1 MAENEKQTNKER
13 LKDIT
18 DSIERGIQ
26 DLFQSDKYA
35 QYLRTMSR
43 FHKYSVN
50 NTMLIYM
57 QKPDATLVAGFN
69 KWRDQFERNVMKGEK
84 GIKIIAPTPFKK
96 KIEQEKRDPDTNLP
110 MLDADGKVI
119 IEEKEI
125 KIPMFKPVTVFD
137 VSQTDGK
144 PLPQLASDLTGNV
157 QNYEVFMEAL
167 RRASPVPIE
176 IIPIRDGSDGYFSLD
191 DQKIAIREG
200 MSEVQTVSAVVH
212 EIGHAK
218 LHNQKKIE
226 EPKDATKYQEV
237 EIFDIPALF
246 SNGRVTPADIPEGM
260 YCYDLRGSDDDPGM
274 PVMVENHVV
283 VNHAGSIITAKPLD
297 LGEDGR
303 LALTED
309 EGLNFVGGEIS
320 AYRFF
325 NEQRKDRHTE
335 EVEAESIS
343 FAVCAYYGIE
353 TGENSFG
360 YIATWS
366 KDKEL
371 KELRASLETINSTSS
386 ELITDIDRHYAE
398 IMKEREAE
406 MAIEIEEKPL
416 EEMNIL
422 EMVDY
427 FMEQGM
433 TEEQANDLANA
444 EWQARDVRQRGNDV
458 VEKEKL
464 DTLYAENP
472 IGSDDWFYH
481 HPDTMTF
488 EAVYF
493 NPDSN
498 AGGQYVIMTLPYEL
512 ISDAVEQTNDR
523 DSFFEF
529 LEERASHTELVDIT
543 DEDFRATMESYKSR
557 PADFVGRSDEVMNSL
572 ITTVAKGVDDPVLS
586 SYIEETQVATDN
598 ADTKVY
604 TGDDALKNALN
615 DFVDEIARKVQ
626 EEEPVQAPDNGY
638 MPDPS
643 MSIEAMN
650 AYGYTDS
657 DMLPLSKERALEL
670 FERDVPIYMLYDG
683 NTEAMAFEA
692 EDIVLFS
699 GCFGITREDWDAIKD
714 QIPPMDMEVV
724 RQKREQAFHESPG
737 DTYAIYQLKRD
748 DATADI
754 RFMNSD
760 YLREKGIEPQ
770 YENYELVYTGALTQ
784 DGSQIEKLEDLYRI
798 FNIEHP
804 QDFTGHSLS
813 ISDIVALKQA
823 GVVSYHYVDSI
834 GYKELTN
841 FRNTDNHL
849 KNAEMQM
856 EDDFGMIDG
865 VINNGR
871 KEPVKAPAPKKEE
884 TKTKKPSVLAKLR
897 QYQEEDR
904 KATTQHRS
912 AERDLI

>member
-1 MAENEKQTNKER
+1 
-13 LKDIT
+13 
-18 DSIERGIQ
+18 
-26 DLFQSDKYA
+26 
-35 QYLRTMSR
+35 
-43 FHKYSVN
+43 
-50 NTMLIYM
+50 MLIYM

-69 KWRDQFERNVMKGEK
+69 KWRDQFGRNVMKGEK

-226 EPKDATKYQEV
+226 EPKNATKYQEV

-246 SNGRVTPADIPEGM
+246 SNGRVTSADIPEGM

-274 PVMVENHVV
+274 PVTVENHVV
-283 VNHAGSIITAKPLD
+283 VNHAGSIIIAKPLD

-406 MAIEIEEKPL
+406 MAIETEEKPL

-458 VEKEKL
+458 VQKEKL
-464 DTLYAENP
+464 DALYAENP
-472 IGSDDWFYH
+472 IGSNDWFYH

-512 ISDAVEQTNDR
+512 IKEAFEETSDTP
-523 DSFFEF
+523 SFFEY
-529 LEERASHTELVDIT
+529 LEEQASTQLVDI
-543 DEDFRATMESYKSR
+543 DSEDFRSAMEAYKQQ
-557 PADFVGRSDEVMNSL
+557 PADIIGRTDDTLSYLSGIAIPPIKIVEAEVD
-572 ITTVAKGVDDPVLS
+572 T
-586 SYIEETQVATDN
+586 
-598 ADTKVY
+598 ADTI
-604 TGDDALKNALN
+604 
-615 DFVDEIARKVQ
+615 DEIARKVQ

-714 QIPPMDMEVV
+714 QIPPMDMEIV

-748 DATADI
+748 PSTAELS
-754 RFMNSD
+754 FMNSEW
-760 YLREKGIEPQ
+760 LQAHGIEPK
-770 YENYELVYTGALTQ
+770 YENYELIYTGALTQ
-784 DGSQIEKLEDLYRI
+784 DGSQIDKLEDLYRI

-856 EDDFGMIDG
+856 EDDYGMIDG
-865 VINNGR
+865 VINNAP

-904 KATTQHRS
+904 KATTMHRS
-912 AERDLI
+912 AERDL

>member
-35 QYLRTMSR
+35 EYLRTMSR

-119 IEEKEI
+119 TEEKEI

-144 PLPQLASDLTGNV
+144 PLPQLASDLSGNV

-167 RRASPVPIE
+167 RRSAPVPIE
-176 IIPIRDGSDGYFSLD
+176 ILPIRDGSDGYFSLD
-191 DQKIAIREG
+191 NQKIAIREG

-212 EIGHAK
+212 EIAHSK

-226 EPKDATKYQEV
+226 EPKDAPKYQEV
-237 EIFDIPALF
+237 EIFDVPALF
-246 SNGRVTPADIPEGM
+246 SDGRISLDDLPEGLFR
-260 YCYDLRGSDDDPGM
+260 YDLRGSDDDPGM
-274 PVMVENHVV
+274 PVTVEQNVA
-283 VNHAGSIITAKPLD
+283 VNHAGAIVTAKPLD
-297 LGEDGR
+297 LGEDGC
-303 LALTED
+303 LTLTED

-320 AYRFF
+320 MQRFF
-325 NEQRKDRHTE
+325 NEQRKDRNTE

-343 FAVCAYYGIE
+343 FAVCAYYGIA

-360 YIATWS
+360 YIAAWS

-371 KELRASLETINSTSS
+371 KELRASLETINKTSS
-386 ELITDIDRHYAE
+386 ELITDIDRNYAE

-406 MAIEIEEKPL
+406 IAIETDENTSK
-416 EEMNIL
+416 
-422 EMVDY
+422 
-427 FMEQGM
+427 
-433 TEEQANDLANA
+433 NA
-444 EWQARDVRQRGNDV
+444 E
-458 VEKEKL
+458 
-464 DTLYAENP
+464 
-472 IGSDDWFYH
+472 
-481 HPDTMTF
+481 
-488 EAVYF
+488 
-493 NPDSN
+493 DS
-498 AGGQYVIMTLPYEL
+498 I
-512 ISDAVEQTNDR
+512 
-523 DSFFEF
+523 
-529 LEERASHTELVDIT
+529 
-543 DEDFRATMESYKSR
+543 
-557 PADFVGRSDEVMNSL
+557 
-572 ITTVAKGVDDPVLS
+572 
-586 SYIEETQVATDN
+586 
-598 ADTKVY
+598 
-604 TGDDALKNALN
+604 
-615 DFVDEIARKVQ
+615 DEIARKVQ

-670 FERDVPIYMLYDG
+670 FERDVPIYMLYEG

-714 QIPPMDMEVV
+714 EVPLMNLELIK
-724 RQKREQAFHESPG
+724 QKRERAFLDSPG
-737 DTYAIYQLKRD
+737 DAYAIYQQKRD
-748 DATADI
+748 DSTADI
-754 RFMNSD
+754 RFMNSE
-760 YLREKGIEPQ
+760 YLQKKGIEPQ
-770 YENYELVYTGALTQ
+770 YENYELVYTGALTK
-784 DGSQIEKLEDLYRI
+784 DGGQIEKLEDLYRI
-798 FNIEHP
+798 FNVEHP
-804 QDFTGHSLS
+804 HDFSGHSLS
-813 ISDIVALKQA
+813 VSDIVALKQS

-841 FRNTDNHL
+841 FRTTENYL

-856 EDDFGMIDG
+856 EDDLGMIDG
-865 VINNGR
+865 IINNGP
-871 KEPVKAPAPKKEE
+871 KEEPKPVKQMEE
-884 TKTKKPSVLAKLR
+884 TKAKKPSVLAKLR
-897 QYQEEDR
+897 QYQKEDR
-904 KATTQHRS
+904 EKTTQHRS

>member
-167 RRASPVPIE
+167 RRSSPVPIE

-191 DQKIAIREG
+191 NQKIAIREG

-237 EIFDIPALF
+237 EIFDMPALF

-297 LGEDGR
+297 LGEEGR
-303 LALTED
+303 LALTEE

-325 NEQRKDRHTE
+325 NEQLKDRHTE

-386 ELITDIDRHYAE
+386 ELITDIDRNYAE

-406 MAIEIEEKPL
+406 MAIETEEKPL

-458 VEKEKL
+458 VQKEKL
-464 DTLYAENP
+464 DALYAENP

-523 DSFFEF
+523 ESFFEF

-543 DEDFRATMESYKSR
+543 DEDFRATMESYKNR
-557 PADFVGRSDEVMNSL
+557 TADFVGRSDEVMSSL
-572 ITTVAKGVDDPVLS
+572 ITTVAKEVDDPVLS
-586 SYIEETQVATDN
+586 SYIEETQSAEEHTADDVAESP
-598 ADTKVY
+598 ADTIE
-604 TGDDALKNALN
+604 
-615 DFVDEIARKVQ
+615 EIARKVQ

-748 DATADI
+748 PSTAELS
-754 RFMNSD
+754 FMNSEW
-760 YLREKGIEPQ
+760 LQAHGIEPK
-770 YENYELVYTGALTQ
+770 YENYELIYTGALTQ
-784 DGSQIEKLEDLYRI
+784 DGSQIDKLEDLYRI

-849 KNAEMQM
+849 KHAEMQM

-865 VINNGR
+865 VINNAP

-884 TKTKKPSVLAKLR
+884 TKTKKPSVLVKLR

-912 AERDLI
+912 AERDL

>member
-35 QYLRTMSR
+35 EYLRTMSR

-119 IEEKEI
+119 TEEKEI

-144 PLPQLASDLTGNV
+144 PLPQLASDLSGNV

-167 RRASPVPIE
+167 RRSAPVPIE
-176 IIPIRDGSDGYFSLD
+176 ILPIRDGSDGYFSLD
-191 DQKIAIREG
+191 KQKIAVREG

-212 EIGHAK
+212 EIAHSK

-226 EPKDATKYQEV
+226 EPKDAPKYQEV
-237 EIFDIPALF
+237 EIFDVPALF
-246 SNGRVTPADIPEGM
+246 SDGRIALDDLPEGL
-260 YCYDLRGSDDDPGM
+260 YRYDLRGSDDDPGM
-274 PVMVENHVV
+274 PVTVEQNVA
-283 VNHAGSIITAKPLD
+283 VNHAGAIITAKPLD
-297 LGEDGR
+297 LGEDGC
-303 LALTED
+303 LTLTED
-309 EGLNFVGGEIS
+309 KGLNFVGGEIS
-320 AYRFF
+320 IQRFF
-325 NEQRKDRHTE
+325 NEQRKDRNTE

-343 FAVCAYYGIE
+343 FAVCAYYGIA

-360 YIATWS
+360 YIAAWS

-371 KELRASLETINSTSS
+371 KELRASLETINKTSS
-386 ELITDIDRHYAE
+386 ELITDIDRNYAE

-406 MAIEIEEKPL
+406 MAIETDENTSK
-416 EEMNIL
+416 
-422 EMVDY
+422 
-427 FMEQGM
+427 
-433 TEEQANDLANA
+433 NA
-444 EWQARDVRQRGNDV
+444 E
-458 VEKEKL
+458 
-464 DTLYAENP
+464 
-472 IGSDDWFYH
+472 GS
-481 HPDTMTF
+481 
-488 EAVYF
+488 
-493 NPDSN
+493 
-498 AGGQYVIMTLPYEL
+498 I
-512 ISDAVEQTNDR
+512 
-523 DSFFEF
+523 
-529 LEERASHTELVDIT
+529 
-543 DEDFRATMESYKSR
+543 
-557 PADFVGRSDEVMNSL
+557 
-572 ITTVAKGVDDPVLS
+572 
-586 SYIEETQVATDN
+586 
-598 ADTKVY
+598 
-604 TGDDALKNALN
+604 
-615 DFVDEIARKVQ
+615 DEISRKVQ
-626 EEEPVQAPDNGY
+626 DEEPVQAPDNGY

-670 FERDVPIYMLYDG
+670 FERDVPIYMLYEG
-683 NTEAMAFEA
+683 NTEAMAFEP
-692 EDIVLFS
+692 EDIALFS
-699 GCFGITREDWDAIKD
+699 GCFGITREDWDAIKGEV
-714 QIPPMDMEVV
+714 PPMDLELIK
-724 RQKREQAFHESPG
+724 QKRERAFLDSHS
-737 DTYAIYQLKRD
+737 DAYAIYQLKRD
-748 DATADI
+748 DTTADI
-754 RFMNSD
+754 RFMNSE
-760 YLREKGIEPQ
+760 YLQKKGIEPQ
-770 YENYELVYTGALTQ
+770 YENYELVYTGALTK
-784 DGSQIEKLEDLYRI
+784 DGSQIEKLENLYRI

-804 QDFTGHSLS
+804 QDLHQPCLQGIHSLS
-813 ISDIVALKQA
+813 VSDIVALKQA

-841 FRNTDNHL
+841 FRTTENYL

-865 VINNGR
+865 IINNGP
-871 KEPVKAPAPKKEE
+871 KEPVKTPAPKQEE
-884 TKTKKPSVLAKLR
+884 TKSKKPSVLAKLR
-897 QYQEEDR
+897 KYQEEDR
-904 KATTQHRS
+904 QATTQHRS

>member
-1 MAENEKQTNKER
+1 MPENEKQTNKER

-35 QYLRTMSR
+35 EYLRTMSR

-157 QNYEVFMEAL
+157 QNYEIFMEAL
-167 RRASPVPIE
+167 RRSSPVPIE

-274 PVMVENHVV
+274 PVTVENHVV

-297 LGEDGR
+297 FGEDGR

-320 AYRFF
+320 AYRFY

-398 IMKEREAE
+398 IMKEREADLTITE
-406 MAIEIEEKPL
+406 PVLQTETEEALYLVDDTVYLHVQPTDGGWDYSLYDKETKKLLDGGVIETAAIEESPVSSVAGAVRTEVFAI
-416 EEMNIL
+416 
-422 EMVDY
+422 
-427 FMEQGM
+427 QGM
-433 TEEQANDLANA
+433 TPTK
-444 EWQARDVRQRGNDV
+444 V
-458 VEKEKL
+458 
-464 DTLYAENP
+464 
-472 IGSDDWFYH
+472 
-481 HPDTMTF
+481 TF
-488 EAVYF
+488 EDVA
-493 NPDSN
+493 
-498 AGGQYVIMTLPYEL
+498 
-512 ISDAVEQTNDR
+512 
-523 DSFFEF
+523 
-529 LEERASHTELVDIT
+529 LVDDLQAAQLPEVQT
-543 DEDFRATMESYKSR
+543 VESDTI
-557 PADFVGRSDEVMNSL
+557 P
-572 ITTVAKGVDDPVLS
+572 
-586 SYIEETQVATDN
+586 

-626 EEEPVQAPDNGY
+626 EEEPVKAPDNGY

-714 QIPPMDMEVV
+714 QIPPMDMEIV
-724 RQKREQAFHESPG
+724 RQKREQAFYESPG

-748 DATADI
+748 PSTAELS
-754 RFMNSD
+754 FMNSEW
-760 YLREKGIEPQ
+760 LQAHGIEPK
-770 YENYELVYTGALTQ
+770 YENYELIYTGALTQ
-784 DGSQIEKLEDLYRI
+784 DGSQIDKLEDLYRI

-823 GVVSYHYVDSI
+823 GVVSYHYVDSV

-849 KNAEMQM
+849 KNAEMQV
-856 EDDFGMIDG
+856 EDDYGMIDG
-865 VINNGR
+865 VINNGP
-871 KEPVKAPAPKKEE
+871 KQTEKPAPKVEE
-884 TKTKKPSVLAKLR
+884 TKSKKPSVLAKLR
-897 QYQEEDR
+897 QYQAEDR
-904 KATTQHRS
+904 QATTQHRS
-912 AERDLI
+912 AERDL

>member
-35 QYLRTMSR
+35 EYLRTMSR

-119 IEEKEI
+119 TEEKEI

-144 PLPQLASDLTGNV
+144 PLPQLASDLSGNV

-167 RRASPVPIE
+167 RRSAPVSIE
-176 IIPIRDGSDGYFSLD
+176 ILPIRDGSDGYFSLD
-191 DQKIAIREG
+191 KQKIAVREG

-212 EIGHAK
+212 EIAHSK

-226 EPKDATKYQEV
+226 EPKDAPKYQEV
-237 EIFDIPALF
+237 EIFDVPALF
-246 SNGRVTPADIPEGM
+246 SDGRIALADLPEGL
-260 YCYDLRGSDDDPGM
+260 YRYDLRGSDDDPGM
-274 PVMVENHVV
+274 PVTVEQNVT
-283 VNHAGSIITAKPLD
+283 VNHAGAIVTAKPLD
-297 LGEDGR
+297 LGEDGC
-303 LALTED
+303 LTLTED
-309 EGLNFVGGEIS
+309 EGLNFIGGEIS
-320 AYRFF
+320 MQRFF
-325 NEQRKDRHTE
+325 NEQRKDRNTE

-343 FAVCAYYGIE
+343 FAVCAYYGIA

-360 YIATWS
+360 YIAAWS

-371 KELRASLETINSTSS
+371 KELRASLETINKTSS
-386 ELITDIDRHYAE
+386 ELITDIDRNYAE

-406 MAIEIEEKPL
+406 MTIE
-416 EEMNIL
+416 
-422 EMVDY
+422 
-427 FMEQGM
+427 
-433 TEEQANDLANA
+433 
-444 EWQARDVRQRGNDV
+444 
-458 VEKEKL
+458 
-464 DTLYAENP
+464 
-472 IGSDDWFYH
+472 
-481 HPDTMTF
+481 
-488 EAVYF
+488 
-493 NPDSN
+493 
-498 AGGQYVIMTLPYEL
+498 
-512 ISDAVEQTNDR
+512 
-523 DSFFEF
+523 
-529 LEERASHTELVDIT
+529 T
-543 DEDFRATMESYKSR
+543 DEKS
-557 PADFVGRSDEVMNSL
+557 L
-572 ITTVAKGVDDPVLS
+572 
-586 SYIEETQVATDN
+586 EETQSDENTSKTAEDSI
-598 ADTKVY
+598 
-604 TGDDALKNALN
+604 
-615 DFVDEIARKVQ
+615 DEISRKVQ

-670 FERDVPIYMLYDG
+670 FERDVPIYMLYEG
-683 NTEAMAFEA
+683 NTEAMAFEP
-692 EDIVLFS
+692 EDIALFS

-714 QIPPMDMEVV
+714 EVPPMDLELI
-724 RQKREQAFHESPG
+724 RQKRERAFLESPG
-737 DTYAIYQLKRD
+737 DAYAIYQQKRD
-748 DATADI
+748 DSTADI
-754 RFMNSD
+754 RFMNSE
-760 YLREKGIEPQ
+760 YLQKKGIEPQ
-770 YENYELVYTGALTQ
+770 YENYELVYTGALTK
-784 DGSQIEKLEDLYRI
+784 DGNQIEKLEDLYRI
-798 FNIEHP
+798 FNVEHP
-804 QDFTGHSLS
+804 HDFSGHSLS
-813 ISDIVALKQA
+813 VSDIVALKQA

-841 FRNTDNHL
+841 FRTTENYL

-856 EDDFGMIDG
+856 EDDLGMIDG
-865 VINNGR
+865 IINNGP
-871 KEPVKAPAPKKEE
+871 KEDPKPVKQAEE

-897 QYQEEDR
+897 QYQKEDR
-904 KATTQHRS
+904 EKATQHRS

>member
-167 RRASPVPIE
+167 RRSSPVPIE

-191 DQKIAIREG
+191 NQKIAIREG

-237 EIFDIPALF
+237 EIFDMPALF

-297 LGEDGR
+297 LGEEGR
-303 LALTED
+303 LALTEE

-325 NEQRKDRHTE
+325 NEQLKDRHTE

-386 ELITDIDRHYAE
+386 ELITDIDRNYAE

-406 MAIEIEEKPL
+406 MAIETEEKPL

-458 VEKEKL
+458 VQKEKL
-464 DTLYAENP
+464 DALYAENP

-523 DSFFEF
+523 ESFFEF

-543 DEDFRATMESYKSR
+543 DEDFRATMESYKNR
-557 PADFVGRSDEVMNSL
+557 TADFVGRSDEVMSSL
-572 ITTVAKGVDDPVLS
+572 ITTVAKEVDDPVLS
-586 SYIEETQVATDN
+586 SYIEETQSAEEHTADDVAESP
-598 ADTKVY
+598 ADTIE
-604 TGDDALKNALN
+604 
-615 DFVDEIARKVQ
+615 EIARKVQ

-714 QIPPMDMEVV
+714 QIPPMDMEMV

-748 DATADI
+748 PSTAELS
-754 RFMNSD
+754 FMNSEW
-760 YLREKGIEPQ
+760 LQAHGIEPK
-770 YENYELVYTGALTQ
+770 YENYELIYTGALTQ
-784 DGSQIEKLEDLYRI
+784 DGSQIDKLEDLYRI

-841 FRNTDNHL
+841 FRNTANHL

-856 EDDFGMIDG
+856 EDDYGMIDG
-865 VINNGR
+865 VINNAP

-912 AERDLI
+912 AERDL

>member
-18 DSIERGIQ
+18 DSIERGIE

-110 MLDADGKVI
+110 MLDSDGKVI

-137 VSQTDGK
+137 VSQTNGK
-144 PLPQLASDLTGNV
+144 PLPQLATDLSGNV

-167 RRASPVPIE
+167 RRSAPVPIE
-176 IIPIRDGSDGYFSLD
+176 IKPIADKADGYFSLD
-191 DQKIAIREG
+191 NQKITIREG

-212 EIGHAK
+212 EIAHSK

-226 EPKDATKYQEV
+226 ESKDAPKYQEV

-246 SNGRVTPADIPEGM
+246 SNGRVSLADLPEGL
-260 YCYDLRGSDDDPGM
+260 YRYDLRGSDYDPGM
-274 PVMVENHVV
+274 PITVEQNVA
-283 VNHAGSIITAKPLD
+283 VNHAGAIITAKPLD

-303 LALTED
+303 LYLTED
-309 EGLNFVGGEIS
+309 KGLNFVGGEIS
-320 AYRFF
+320 MQRFF
-325 NEQRKDRHTE
+325 NEQQKDRNTE

-343 FAVCAYYGIE
+343 YAVCAYYGIA

-360 YIATWS
+360 YIAAWS

-371 KELRASLETINSTSS
+371 KELRASLETINKTSS
-386 ELITDIDRHYAE
+386 ELITDIDRNYAE
-398 IMKEREAE
+398 IMKEHEAE
-406 MAIEIEEKPL
+406 MAIETDEKPL

-433 TEEQANDLANA
+433 TEEQANDLAHA
-444 EWQARDVRQRGNDV
+444 EWQARDVSQRGNEV
-458 VEKEKL
+458 VQQEKL
-464 DTLYAENP
+464 DAFYAENP
-472 IGSDDWFYH
+472 IGDDDWFYN
-481 HPDTMTF
+481 HPDSMTF

-493 NPDSN
+493 NPDST

-512 ISDAVEQTNDR
+512 ISDAVEQTNDTEA
-523 DSFFEF
+523 FFEY
-529 LEERASHTELVDIT
+529 LEERASYTELVDIT
-543 DEDFRATMESYKSR
+543 DKDFRATMESYKSR
-557 PADFVGRSDEVMNSL
+557 PADFVGRSDNVMTSL
-572 ITTVAKGVDDPVLS
+572 IKTVASEVEDPVLNA
-586 SYIEETQVATDN
+586 YIEETQSDENIPKTAE
-598 ADTKVY
+598 DTI
-604 TGDDALKNALN
+604 
-615 DFVDEIARKVQ
+615 DEIARKVQ

-643 MSIEAMN
+643 MSIETMN

-692 EDIVLFS
+692 EDITLFS
-699 GCFGITREDWDAIKD
+699 GCFGIASDDWDAIKD
-714 QIPPMDMEVV
+714 EVPPMDLELIKK
-724 RQKREQAFHESPG
+724 KREQSFLESPG

-748 DATADI
+748 DATADL
-754 RFMNSD
+754 RFMNSE
-760 YLREKGIEPQ
+760 YLQEKGIVPQ
-770 YENYELVYTGALTQ
+770 YENYELVYTGALTK
-784 DGSQIEKLEDLYRI
+784 DGSQIEKMEDLYRI
-798 FNIEHP
+798 FNIERP

-834 GYKELTN
+834 GYKELAN
-841 FRNTDNHL
+841 FHPAQNYL

-856 EDDFGMIDG
+856 EDDYGMIDG
-865 VINNGR
+865 VINNG
-871 KEPVKAPAPKKEE
+871 PKEE
-884 TKTKKPSVLAKLR
+884 PKAVKQAEEIKSKKPSVLAKLR
-897 QYQEEDR
+897 QYQKADR
-904 KATTQHRS
+904 EQNSQHRS

>member
-35 QYLRTMSR
+35 EYLRTMSR

-119 IEEKEI
+119 TEEKEI

-144 PLPQLASDLTGNV
+144 PLPQLASDLSGNV

-167 RRASPVPIE
+167 RRSAPVPIE
-176 IIPIRDGSDGYFSLD
+176 ILPIRDGSDGYFSLD
-191 DQKIAIREG
+191 KQKIAIREG

-212 EIGHAK
+212 EIAHSK

-226 EPKDATKYQEV
+226 EPKDAPKYQEV
-237 EIFDIPALF
+237 EIFDVPALF
-246 SNGRVTPADIPEGM
+246 SDGRISLDDLPEGL
-260 YCYDLRGSDDDPGM
+260 YRYDLRGSDDDPGM
-274 PVMVENHVV
+274 PVTVEQNVT
-283 VNHAGSIITAKPLD
+283 VNHAGAIITAKPLD
-297 LGEDGR
+297 LGEDGC
-303 LALTED
+303 LTLTED

-320 AYRFF
+320 IQRFF
-325 NEQRKDRHTE
+325 NEQLKDRNTE

-343 FAVCAYYGIE
+343 FAVCAYYGIA

-360 YIATWS
+360 YIAAWS

-371 KELRASLETINSTSS
+371 KELRASLETINKTSS
-386 ELITDIDRHYAE
+386 ELITDIDRNYAE

-406 MAIEIEEKPL
+406 MTIE
-416 EEMNIL
+416 
-422 EMVDY
+422 
-427 FMEQGM
+427 
-433 TEEQANDLANA
+433 
-444 EWQARDVRQRGNDV
+444 
-458 VEKEKL
+458 
-464 DTLYAENP
+464 
-472 IGSDDWFYH
+472 
-481 HPDTMTF
+481 
-488 EAVYF
+488 
-493 NPDSN
+493 
-498 AGGQYVIMTLPYEL
+498 
-512 ISDAVEQTNDR
+512 
-523 DSFFEF
+523 
-529 LEERASHTELVDIT
+529 T
-543 DEDFRATMESYKSR
+543 DEKS
-557 PADFVGRSDEVMNSL
+557 L
-572 ITTVAKGVDDPVLS
+572 
-586 SYIEETQVATDN
+586 EETQSDENTSKTAE
-598 ADTKVY
+598 
-604 TGDDALKNALN
+604 GSI
-615 DFVDEIARKVQ
+615 DEISRKVQ

-643 MSIEAMN
+643 MSVEAMN
-650 AYGYTDS
+650 AYSYTDS

-670 FERDVPIYMLYDG
+670 FVRDVPIYMLYEG

-699 GCFGITREDWDAIKD
+699 GCFGITREDWDAVKD
-714 QIPPMDMEVV
+714 EVPPMDLELI
-724 RQKREQAFHESPG
+724 RQKREQAFLENPG

-748 DATADI
+748 DSTADI
-754 RFMNSD
+754 RFMNSE
-760 YLREKGIEPQ
+760 YLQKKGIEPQ
-770 YENYELVYTGALTQ
+770 YENYELVYTGALTK
-784 DGSQIEKLEDLYRI
+784 DGSQVEKLEDLYRI
-798 FNIEHP
+798 FNVEHP
-804 QDFTGHSLS
+804 QNFVGHSLS
-813 ISDIVALKQA
+813 VSDIVALKQA

-834 GYKELTN
+834 GYKELIN
-841 FRNTDNHL
+841 FRTTENYL

-865 VINNGR
+865 IINNGP
-871 KEPVKAPAPKKEE
+871 KEEPKPVKQAEE

-897 QYQEEDR
+897 QYQKEDR
-904 KATTQHRS
+904 EKTTQHRN

>member
-26 DLFQSDKYA
+26 ELFQSDKYA

-167 RRASPVPIE
+167 RRSSPVPIE

-191 DQKIAIREG
+191 NQKIAIREG

-226 EPKDATKYQEV
+226 EPKDATKYQEA
-237 EIFDIPALF
+237 EIFDVPALF

-274 PVMVENHVV
+274 PLMVENHVV

-303 LALTED
+303 LVLTED

-325 NEQRKDRHTE
+325 NEQLKDRHTE

-386 ELITDIDRHYAE
+386 ELITDIDRHYAD
-398 IMKEREAE
+398 IMKERESE
-406 MAIEIEEKPL
+406 MAIETEEKPL

-433 TEEQANDLANA
+433 TEEQANDLVNA
-444 EWQARDVRQRGNDV
+444 EWQARDVRERGNDV
-458 VEKEKL
+458 VQKEKL
-464 DTLYAENP
+464 DALYAENP

-523 DSFFEF
+523 ESFFEF

-543 DEDFRATMESYKSR
+543 DEDFRATMESYKNR
-557 PADFVGRSDEVMNSL
+557 PADFIGRSDGVMTSL
-572 ITTVAKGVDDPVLS
+572 ITTVAKEVVDDPVLS
-586 SYIEETQVATDN
+586 SYIEET
-598 ADTKVY
+598 
-604 TGDDALKNALN
+604 TGEDSLKNAMG
-615 DFVDEIARKVQ
+615 DSIDEIARKVQ
-626 EEEPVQAPDNGY
+626 EEEPVKAPDNGY

-714 QIPPMDMEVV
+714 QIPPMDMEMV

-748 DATADI
+748 PSTAELS
-754 RFMNSD
+754 FMNSEW
-760 YLREKGIEPQ
+760 LQAHGIEPK
-770 YENYELVYTGALTQ
+770 YENYELIYTGTLTQ
-784 DGSQIEKLEDLYRI
+784 DGSQIDKLEDLYRI

-841 FRNTDNHL
+841 FRNTANHL

-856 EDDFGMIDG
+856 EDDYGMIDG
-865 VINNGR
+865 VINNAP
-871 KEPVKAPAPKKEE
+871 KEPVKTPAPKKEE
-884 TKTKKPSVLAKLR
+884 TKAKKPSVLAKLR

>member
-1 MAENEKQTNKER
+1 MAENEKQTSKER

-35 QYLRTMSR
+35 EYLRTMSR

-119 IEEKEI
+119 TEEKEI

-144 PLPQLASDLTGNV
+144 PLPQLASDLSGNV
-157 QNYEVFMEAL
+157 QNYEAFMEAL
-167 RRASPVPIE
+167 RRSAPVPIK

-191 DQKIAIREG
+191 KQKIAVREG

-212 EIGHAK
+212 EIAHSK

-226 EPKDATKYQEV
+226 EPKDAPKYQEV
-237 EIFDIPALF
+237 EIFDVPALF
-246 SNGRVTPADIPEGM
+246 SNGRIALADLPEGL
-260 YCYDLRGSDDDPGM
+260 YRYDLRGSDDDPGM
-274 PVMVENHVV
+274 PVTVEQNVT
-283 VNHAGSIITAKPLD
+283 VNHAGAIITAKPLD
-297 LGEDGR
+297 LGEGGC
-303 LALTED
+303 LTLTED
-309 EGLNFVGGEIS
+309 DGLNFIGGEIS
-320 AYRFF
+320 MQRFF
-325 NEQRKDRHTE
+325 NEQRKDRNTE

-343 FAVCAYYGIE
+343 FAVCAYYGIA

-371 KELRASLETINSTSS
+371 KELRASLETINKTSS
-386 ELITDIDRHYAE
+386 ELITDIDRNYAE

-406 MAIEIEEKPL
+406 MAIE
-416 EEMNIL
+416 
-422 EMVDY
+422 
-427 FMEQGM
+427 
-433 TEEQANDLANA
+433 
-444 EWQARDVRQRGNDV
+444 
-458 VEKEKL
+458 
-464 DTLYAENP
+464 
-472 IGSDDWFYH
+472 
-481 HPDTMTF
+481 
-488 EAVYF
+488 
-493 NPDSN
+493 
-498 AGGQYVIMTLPYEL
+498 
-512 ISDAVEQTNDR
+512 
-523 DSFFEF
+523 
-529 LEERASHTELVDIT
+529 T
-543 DEDFRATMESYKSR
+543 DENTSKIAEGS
-557 PADFVGRSDEVMNSL
+557 
-572 ITTVAKGVDDPVLS
+572 I
-586 SYIEETQVATDN
+586 
-598 ADTKVY
+598 
-604 TGDDALKNALN
+604 
-615 DFVDEIARKVQ
+615 DEISRKVQ
-626 EEEPVQAPDNGY
+626 DEEPVQAPDNGY

-643 MSIEAMN
+643 MSVEAMN

-670 FERDVPIYMLYDG
+670 FERDVPVYMLYEG

-699 GCFGITREDWDAIKD
+699 GCFGITREDWDAIKGEV
-714 QIPPMDMEVV
+714 PPMDLELIK
-724 RQKREQAFHESPG
+724 QKRERAFLDSPS
-737 DTYAIYQLKRD
+737 DAYAIYQLKRD
-748 DATADI
+748 DTTADI
-754 RFMNSD
+754 RFMNSE
-760 YLREKGIEPQ
+760 YLQKKGIEPQ
-770 YENYELVYTGALTQ
+770 YENYELVYTGALTK

-798 FNIEHP
+798 FNVEHP
-804 QDFTGHSLS
+804 QDFIGHSLS
-813 ISDIVALKQA
+813 VSDIVALKQA

-841 FRNTDNHL
+841 FRTTENYL

-865 VINNGR
+865 IINNGP
-871 KEPVKAPAPKKEE
+871 KEEPKPVKQAEE

-897 QYQEEDR
+897 QYQKED
-904 KATTQHRS
+904 KEKTTQHRS

>member
-1 MAENEKQTNKER
+1 MPENEKQTNKER

-35 QYLRTMSR
+35 EYLRTMSR

-84 GIKIIAPTPFKK
+84 GIKIMAPTPFKK

-144 PLPQLASDLTGNV
+144 PLPQLASDLQGNV

-167 RRASPVPIE
+167 RRSSPVPIE
-176 IIPIRDGSDGYFSLD
+176 IIPIHDGADGYFSLD
-191 DQKIAIREG
+191 KQKIAIREG

-226 EPKDATKYQEV
+226 EPKDAEKFQEI
-237 EIFDIPALF
+237 EIFDVPGLF
-246 SNGRVTPADIPEGM
+246 SNGRISSADIPEGM
-260 YCYDLRGSDDDPGM
+260 YIYDLRGSDDDPGM
-274 PVMVENHVV
+274 PITVENHVT

-297 LGEDGR
+297 LGEEGW
-303 LALTED
+303 LTFTEE
-309 EGLNFVGGEIS
+309 EGMNFVGGEIS
-320 AYRFF
+320 AYRFH
-325 NEQRKDRHTE
+325 NEQLKDRNTE

-343 FAVCAYYGIE
+343 FAVCAYYGIA

-398 IMKEREAE
+398 VMKEREAE
-406 MAIEIEEKPL
+406 MAIETEEKPL

-433 TEEQANDLANA
+433 TEEQANDLAHA
-444 EWQARDVRQRGNDV
+444 EWQARDVRQRGNEV
-458 VEKEKL
+458 VNKEKL
-464 DTLYAENP
+464 DALYAENP
-472 IGSDDWFYH
+472 IGDDDWFYH
-481 HPDTMTF
+481 HPDSMTF

-493 NPDSN
+493 NPDST

-512 ISDAVEQTNDR
+512 ISDAVEQTNDTQ
-523 DSFFEF
+523 SFFEF

-543 DEDFRATMESYKSR
+543 DEDFRATMESYKNR
-557 PADFVGRSDEVMNSL
+557 PADFVGRSNEVMDTL
-572 ITTVAKGVDDPVLS
+572 IKTVAKKIDDPVLS
-586 SYIEETQVATDN
+586 SYIEETTATKPTTEVSDEEN
-598 ADTKVY
+598 PTS
-604 TGDDALKNALN
+604 NSN
-615 DFVDEIARKVQ
+615 DVIDEIARKVQ

-650 AYGYTDS
+650 AYGYMDS

-670 FERDVPIYMLYDG
+670 FERDVPIYMLYEG
-683 NTEAMAFEA
+683 NTEAMAFDT

-699 GCFGITREDWDAIKD
+699 GCFGITREDWDAIKNEV
-714 QIPPMDMEVV
+714 PPMDIDII
-724 RQKREQAFHESPG
+724 RSKREQAFLESPG

-748 DATADI
+748 DTTTDI

-760 YLREKGIEPQ
+760 YLKSKGIEPQ
-770 YENYELVYTGALTQ
+770 DENYELIYTGALTQ

-823 GVVSYHYVDSI
+823 GVVSYHYVDSV

-849 KNAEMQM
+849 KNAEMQL
-856 EDDFGMIDG
+856 EDDYGMIDG
-865 VINNGR
+865 VINNAP
-871 KEPVKAPAPKKEE
+871 KEPVKAPAPKVEE
-884 TKTKKPSVLAKLR
+884 TKSKKPSVLAKLR
-897 QYQEEDR
+897 QYQAEDR
-904 KATTQHRS
+904 QATTQHRS

>member
-35 QYLRTMSR
+35 EYLRTMSR

-119 IEEKEI
+119 TEEKEI

-144 PLPQLASDLTGNV
+144 PLPQLASDLSGNV

-167 RRASPVPIE
+167 RRSATVPIE
-176 IIPIRDGSDGYFSLD
+176 ILPIRDGSDGYFSLD
-191 DQKIAIREG
+191 KQKIAVREG

-212 EIGHAK
+212 EIAHSK

-226 EPKDATKYQEV
+226 EPKEAPKYQEV
-237 EIFDIPALF
+237 EIFDVPALF
-246 SNGRVTPADIPEGM
+246 SDGRISLDDLPEGLFR
-260 YCYDLRGSDDDPGM
+260 YDLRGSDDDPGM
-274 PVMVENHVV
+274 PVTVEQNVT
-283 VNHAGSIITAKPLD
+283 VNHAGAIITAKPLD
-297 LGEDGR
+297 LGEDGC
-303 LALTED
+303 LTLTED

-320 AYRFF
+320 MQRFF
-325 NEQRKDRHTE
+325 NEQRKDRNTE

-371 KELRASLETINSTSS
+371 KELRASLETINKTSS
-386 ELITDIDRHYAE
+386 ELITDIDRNYAE
-398 IMKEREAE
+398 IMKERKAE
-406 MAIEIEEKPL
+406 MTIE
-416 EEMNIL
+416 
-422 EMVDY
+422 
-427 FMEQGM
+427 
-433 TEEQANDLANA
+433 
-444 EWQARDVRQRGNDV
+444 
-458 VEKEKL
+458 
-464 DTLYAENP
+464 
-472 IGSDDWFYH
+472 
-481 HPDTMTF
+481 
-488 EAVYF
+488 
-493 NPDSN
+493 
-498 AGGQYVIMTLPYEL
+498 
-512 ISDAVEQTNDR
+512 
-523 DSFFEF
+523 
-529 LEERASHTELVDIT
+529 T
-543 DEDFRATMESYKSR
+543 DEKS
-557 PADFVGRSDEVMNSL
+557 L
-572 ITTVAKGVDDPVLS
+572 
-586 SYIEETQVATDN
+586 EETQSDENTSKTAE
-598 ADTKVY
+598 
-604 TGDDALKNALN
+604 GSI
-615 DFVDEIARKVQ
+615 DEISRKVQ
-626 EEEPVQAPDNGY
+626 DEEPVQAPDNGY

-643 MSIEAMN
+643 MSVEAMN

-670 FERDVPIYMLYDG
+670 FERDVPIYMLYEG
-683 NTEAMAFEA
+683 NTEAMAFEP
-692 EDIVLFS
+692 EDIALFS
-699 GCFGITREDWDAIKD
+699 GCFGITREDWDAVKD
-714 QIPPMDMEVV
+714 EVPPMDLELIK
-724 RQKREQAFHESPG
+724 QKRERAFLESPG

-748 DATADI
+748 DSTADL
-754 RFMNSD
+754 RFMNSE
-760 YLREKGIEPQ
+760 YLQKKGIEPQ
-770 YENYELVYTGALTQ
+770 YENYELVYTGALTK

-798 FNIEHP
+798 FNVEHP
-804 QDFTGHSLS
+804 QDFVGHSLS
-813 ISDIVALKQA
+813 VSDIVALKQA

-834 GYKELTN
+834 GYKELIN
-841 FRNTDNHL
+841 FRTTENYL

-865 VINNGR
+865 IINNGP
-871 KEPVKAPAPKKEE
+871 KEEPKPVKQAEE

-897 QYQEEDR
+897 QYQKEDR
-904 KATTQHRS
+904 EKTTQHRN

>member
-35 QYLRTMSR
+35 EYLRTMSR

-119 IEEKEI
+119 TEEKEI

-144 PLPQLASDLTGNV
+144 PLPQLASDLSGNV

-167 RRASPVPIE
+167 RRSAPVPIE
-176 IIPIRDGSDGYFSLD
+176 ILPIRDGSDGYFSLD
-191 DQKIAIREG
+191 KQKIAVREG

-212 EIGHAK
+212 EIAHSK

-226 EPKDATKYQEV
+226 EPKDAPKYQEV
-237 EIFDIPALF
+237 EIFDVPALF
-246 SNGRVTPADIPEGM
+246 SDGRIALADLPEGL
-260 YCYDLRGSDDDPGM
+260 YRYDLRGSDDDPGM
-274 PVMVENHVV
+274 PVTVEHNVT
-283 VNHAGSIITAKPLD
+283 VNHAGAIITAKPLD
-297 LGEDGR
+297 LGEDGC
-303 LALTED
+303 LTLTED

-320 AYRFF
+320 MQRFF
-325 NEQRKDRHTE
+325 NEQRKDRNTE

-343 FAVCAYYGIE
+343 FAVCAYYGIA

-371 KELRASLETINSTSS
+371 KELRASLETINKTSS
-386 ELITDIDRHYAE
+386 ELITDIDRNYAE

-406 MAIEIEEKPL
+406 MTIE
-416 EEMNIL
+416 
-422 EMVDY
+422 
-427 FMEQGM
+427 
-433 TEEQANDLANA
+433 
-444 EWQARDVRQRGNDV
+444 
-458 VEKEKL
+458 
-464 DTLYAENP
+464 
-472 IGSDDWFYH
+472 
-481 HPDTMTF
+481 
-488 EAVYF
+488 
-493 NPDSN
+493 
-498 AGGQYVIMTLPYEL
+498 
-512 ISDAVEQTNDR
+512 
-523 DSFFEF
+523 
-529 LEERASHTELVDIT
+529 T
-543 DEDFRATMESYKSR
+543 DEKS
-557 PADFVGRSDEVMNSL
+557 L
-572 ITTVAKGVDDPVLS
+572 
-586 SYIEETQVATDN
+586 EETQSDENTSKTAE
-598 ADTKVY
+598 
-604 TGDDALKNALN
+604 GSI
-615 DFVDEIARKVQ
+615 DEISRKVQ

-643 MSIEAMN
+643 MSVEAMN

-670 FERDVPIYMLYDG
+670 FERDVPIYMLYEG
-683 NTEAMAFEA
+683 NTEAMAFEP
-692 EDIVLFS
+692 EDIALFS

-714 QIPPMDMEVV
+714 EVPPMNLELIK
-724 RQKREQAFHESPG
+724 QKRERAFLDSPG
-737 DTYAIYQLKRD
+737 DTYAIFQLKRD
-748 DATADI
+748 DATADL
-754 RFMNSD
+754 RFMNSE
-760 YLREKGIEPQ
+760 YLQKNGVEPQ
-770 YENYELVYTGALTQ
+770 YENYELVYTGALTK

-798 FNIEHP
+798 FNVEHP
-804 QDFTGHSLS
+804 HDFSGHSLS
-813 ISDIVALKQA
+813 VSDIVALKQA

-841 FRNTDNHL
+841 FRMTENYL

-865 VINNGR
+865 IINNGP
-871 KEPVKAPAPKKEE
+871 KEEPKPVKQAEE

-897 QYQEEDR
+897 QYQKED
-904 KATTQHRS
+904 KEKTTQHRS

>member
-69 KWRDQFERNVMKGEK
+69 KWRDQFGRNVMKGEK

-226 EPKDATKYQEV
+226 EPKNATKYQEV

-246 SNGRVTPADIPEGM
+246 SNGRVTSADIPEGM

-274 PVMVENHVV
+274 PVTVENHVV
-283 VNHAGSIITAKPLD
+283 VNHAGSIIIAKPLD

-406 MAIEIEEKPL
+406 MAIETEEKPL

-458 VEKEKL
+458 VQKEKL
-464 DTLYAENP
+464 DALYAENP
-472 IGSDDWFYH
+472 IGSNDWFYH

-512 ISDAVEQTNDR
+512 IKEAFEETSDTP
-523 DSFFEF
+523 SFFEY
-529 LEERASHTELVDIT
+529 LEEQASTQLVDI
-543 DEDFRATMESYKSR
+543 DSEDFRSAMEAYKQQ
-557 PADFVGRSDEVMNSL
+557 PADIIGRTDDTLSYLSGIAIPPIKIVEAEVD
-572 ITTVAKGVDDPVLS
+572 T
-586 SYIEETQVATDN
+586 
-598 ADTKVY
+598 ADTI
-604 TGDDALKNALN
+604 
-615 DFVDEIARKVQ
+615 DEIARKVQ

-714 QIPPMDMEVV
+714 QIPPMDMEIV

-748 DATADI
+748 PSTAELS
-754 RFMNSD
+754 FMNSEW
-760 YLREKGIEPQ
+760 LQAHGIEPK
-770 YENYELVYTGALTQ
+770 YENYELIYTGALTQ
-784 DGSQIEKLEDLYRI
+784 DGSQIDKLEDLYRI

-856 EDDFGMIDG
+856 EDDYGMIDG
-865 VINNGR
+865 VINNAP

-904 KATTQHRS
+904 KATTMHRS
-912 AERDLI
+912 AERDL

>member
-35 QYLRTMSR
+35 EYLRTMSR

-119 IEEKEI
+119 TEEKEI

-144 PLPQLASDLTGNV
+144 ALPQLASDLSGNV
-157 QNYEVFMEAL
+157 RNYEVFMEAL
-167 RRASPVPIE
+167 RRSAPVPIE
-176 IIPIRDGSDGYFSLD
+176 ILPIRDGSDGYFSLD
-191 DQKIAIREG
+191 KQKIAVREG

-212 EIGHAK
+212 EIAHSK

-226 EPKDATKYQEV
+226 EPKDAPKYQEV
-237 EIFDIPALF
+237 EIFDVPALF
-246 SNGRVTPADIPEGM
+246 SDGRIALDDLPEGL
-260 YCYDLRGSDDDPGM
+260 YRYDLRGSDDDPGM
-274 PVMVENHVV
+274 PVTVEQNVA
-283 VNHAGSIITAKPLD
+283 VNHAGAIITAKPLD
-297 LGEDGR
+297 LGEDGC
-303 LALTED
+303 LTLTED
-309 EGLNFVGGEIS
+309 DGLNFIGGEIS
-320 AYRFF
+320 MQRFF
-325 NEQRKDRHTE
+325 NEQRKDRNTE

-343 FAVCAYYGIE
+343 FAVCAYYGIA

-371 KELRASLETINSTSS
+371 KELRASLETINKTSS
-386 ELITDIDRHYAE
+386 ELITDIDRNYAE
-398 IMKEREAE
+398 IVKEREAE
-406 MAIEIEEKPL
+406 MATP
-416 EEMNIL
+416 
-422 EMVDY
+422 
-427 FMEQGM
+427 
-433 TEEQANDLANA
+433 
-444 EWQARDVRQRGNDV
+444 
-458 VEKEKL
+458 
-464 DTLYAENP
+464 
-472 IGSDDWFYH
+472 
-481 HPDTMTF
+481 
-488 EAVYF
+488 
-493 NPDSN
+493 
-498 AGGQYVIMTLPYEL
+498 
-512 ISDAVEQTNDR
+512 
-523 DSFFEF
+523 
-529 LEERASHTELVDIT
+529 T
-543 DEDFRATMESYKSR
+543 DEKTSKIAEGS
-557 PADFVGRSDEVMNSL
+557 
-572 ITTVAKGVDDPVLS
+572 I
-586 SYIEETQVATDN
+586 
-598 ADTKVY
+598 
-604 TGDDALKNALN
+604 
-615 DFVDEIARKVQ
+615 DEISRKVQ

-670 FERDVPIYMLYDG
+670 FVRDVPIYMLYEG
-683 NTEAMAFEA
+683 NTEAMAFEP
-692 EDIVLFS
+692 EDIALFS

-714 QIPPMDMEVV
+714 EVPPMNLELIK
-724 RQKREQAFHESPG
+724 QKRERAFLESPG
-737 DTYAIYQLKRD
+737 DAYAIYQLKSD
-748 DATADI
+748 DSTADI
-754 RFMNSD
+754 RFMNSE
-760 YLREKGIEPQ
+760 YLQKKGIEPQ
-770 YENYELVYTGALTQ
+770 YENYELVYTGALTK
-784 DGSQIEKLEDLYRI
+784 DGNQIEKLEDLYRI
-798 FNIEHP
+798 FNVEHP
-804 QDFTGHSLS
+804 QDFIGHSLS
-813 ISDIVALKQA
+813 VSDIVALKQA

-834 GYKELTN
+834 GYKELIN
-841 FRNTDNHL
+841 FRTTENYL

-865 VINNGR
+865 IINNGP
-871 KEPVKAPAPKKEE
+871 KEEPKPVKQAEE

-897 QYQEEDR
+897 QYQKEDR
-904 KATTQHRS
+904 EKTTQHRN

>member
-237 EIFDIPALF
+237 EIFDMPALF

-297 LGEDGR
+297 LGEEGR
-303 LALTED
+303 LALTEE

-325 NEQRKDRHTE
+325 NEQLKDRHTE

-386 ELITDIDRHYAE
+386 ELITDIDRNYAE

-406 MAIEIEEKPL
+406 MAIETEEKPL

-458 VEKEKL
+458 VQKEKL
-464 DTLYAENP
+464 DALYAENP

-523 DSFFEF
+523 ESFFEF

-543 DEDFRATMESYKSR
+543 DEDFRATMESYKNR
-557 PADFVGRSDEVMNSL
+557 TADFVGRSDEVMSSL
-572 ITTVAKGVDDPVLS
+572 ITTVAKEVDDPVLS
-586 SYIEETQVATDN
+586 SYIEETQSAEEHTADDVAESP
-598 ADTKVY
+598 ADTIE
-604 TGDDALKNALN
+604 
-615 DFVDEIARKVQ
+615 EIARKVQ

-714 QIPPMDMEVV
+714 QIPPMDMEMV

-748 DATADI
+748 PSTAELS
-754 RFMNSD
+754 FMNSEW
-760 YLREKGIEPQ
+760 LQAHGIEPK
-770 YENYELVYTGALTQ
+770 YENYELIYTGALTQ
-784 DGSQIEKLEDLYRI
+784 DGSQIDKLEDLYRI

-865 VINNGR
+865 VINNAP
-871 KEPVKAPAPKKEE
+871 KEPVKAPALKKEE

-912 AERDLI
+912 AERDL

>member
-35 QYLRTMSR
+35 EYLRTMSR

-119 IEEKEI
+119 VEEKEI

-144 PLPQLASDLTGNV
+144 PLPQLASDLSGNV

-167 RRASPVPIE
+167 RRSTPVPIE
-176 IIPIRDGSDGYFSLD
+176 ILPIRDGSDGYFSLD
-191 DQKIAIREG
+191 NQKIAIREG

-212 EIGHAK
+212 EIAHSK

-226 EPKDATKYQEV
+226 EPKDAPKYQEV
-237 EIFDIPALF
+237 EIFDVPALF
-246 SNGRVTPADIPEGM
+246 SNGRISLADLPEGL
-260 YCYDLRGSDDDPGM
+260 YRYDLRGSDDDPGM
-274 PVMVENHVV
+274 PVTVEQNVT
-283 VNHAGSIITAKPLD
+283 VNHAGAIITAKPLD
-297 LGEDGR
+297 LGEDGC
-303 LALTED
+303 LTLTED
-309 EGLNFVGGEIS
+309 EGLNFIGGEIS
-320 AYRFF
+320 MQRFF
-325 NEQRKDRHTE
+325 NEQQKDRNTE

-343 FAVCAYYGIE
+343 FAVCAYYGIA

-371 KELRASLETINSTSS
+371 KELRASLETINKTSS
-386 ELITDIDRHYAE
+386 ELITDIDRNYAE

-406 MAIEIEEKPL
+406 MAIE
-416 EEMNIL
+416 
-422 EMVDY
+422 
-427 FMEQGM
+427 
-433 TEEQANDLANA
+433 
-444 EWQARDVRQRGNDV
+444 
-458 VEKEKL
+458 
-464 DTLYAENP
+464 
-472 IGSDDWFYH
+472 
-481 HPDTMTF
+481 
-488 EAVYF
+488 
-493 NPDSN
+493 
-498 AGGQYVIMTLPYEL
+498 
-512 ISDAVEQTNDR
+512 
-523 DSFFEF
+523 
-529 LEERASHTELVDIT
+529 T
-543 DEDFRATMESYKSR
+543 DEKS
-557 PADFVGRSDEVMNSL
+557 L
-572 ITTVAKGVDDPVLS
+572 
-586 SYIEETQVATDN
+586 EETQSDENTSKTAE
-598 ADTKVY
+598 
-604 TGDDALKNALN
+604 GSI
-615 DFVDEIARKVQ
+615 DEISRKVQ
-626 EEEPVQAPDNGY
+626 DEEPVQAPDNGY

-670 FERDVPIYMLYDG
+670 FERDAPIYMLYEG
-683 NTEAMAFEA
+683 NTEAMAFEP
-692 EDIVLFS
+692 EDIALFS
-699 GCFGITREDWDAIKD
+699 GCFGITREDWDAVKD
-714 QIPPMDMEVV
+714 EVPPMDLELIK
-724 RQKREQAFHESPG
+724 QKRERAFLESLG
-737 DTYAIYQLKRD
+737 DAYAINQLKRD
-748 DATADI
+748 DSTADI
-754 RFMNSD
+754 RFMNSE
-760 YLREKGIEPQ
+760 YLQKKGIEPQ
-770 YENYELVYTGALTQ
+770 YENYELVYTGALTK

-798 FNIEHP
+798 FNVEHP
-804 QDFTGHSLS
+804 HDFSGHSLS
-813 ISDIVALKQA
+813 VSDIVALKQS

-841 FRNTDNHL
+841 FRTTENYL

-856 EDDFGMIDG
+856 EDDLGMIDG
-865 VINNGR
+865 IINNGP
-871 KEPVKAPAPKKEE
+871 KEEPKPVKQAEE

-897 QYQEEDR
+897 QYQKED
-904 KATTQHRS
+904 KEKTTQHRS

>member
-35 QYLRTMSR
+35 EYLRTMSR

-119 IEEKEI
+119 TEEKEI

-144 PLPQLASDLTGNV
+144 PLPQLASDLSGNV

-167 RRASPVPIE
+167 RRSATVPIE
-176 IIPIRDGSDGYFSLD
+176 ILPIRDGSDGYFSLD
-191 DQKIAIREG
+191 KQKIAIREG

-212 EIGHAK
+212 EIAHSK

-226 EPKDATKYQEV
+226 EPKDAPKYQEV
-237 EIFDIPALF
+237 EIFDVPALF
-246 SNGRVTPADIPEGM
+246 SDGRIALADLPEGL
-260 YCYDLRGSDDDPGM
+260 YRYDLRGSDDDPGM
-274 PVMVENHVV
+274 PVTVEQNVA
-283 VNHAGSIITAKPLD
+283 VNHAGAIITAKPLD
-297 LGEDGR
+297 LGEDGC
-303 LALTED
+303 LTLTED

-320 AYRFF
+320 IQRFF
-325 NEQRKDRHTE
+325 NEQLKDRNTE

-343 FAVCAYYGIE
+343 FAVCAYYGIA

-360 YIATWS
+360 YIAAWS

-371 KELRASLETINSTSS
+371 KELRASLETINKTSS
-386 ELITDIDRHYAE
+386 ELITDIDRNYAE

-406 MAIEIEEKPL
+406 MTIE
-416 EEMNIL
+416 
-422 EMVDY
+422 
-427 FMEQGM
+427 
-433 TEEQANDLANA
+433 
-444 EWQARDVRQRGNDV
+444 
-458 VEKEKL
+458 
-464 DTLYAENP
+464 
-472 IGSDDWFYH
+472 
-481 HPDTMTF
+481 
-488 EAVYF
+488 
-493 NPDSN
+493 
-498 AGGQYVIMTLPYEL
+498 
-512 ISDAVEQTNDR
+512 
-523 DSFFEF
+523 
-529 LEERASHTELVDIT
+529 T
-543 DEDFRATMESYKSR
+543 DEKS
-557 PADFVGRSDEVMNSL
+557 L
-572 ITTVAKGVDDPVLS
+572 
-586 SYIEETQVATDN
+586 EETQSDENTSKTAE
-598 ADTKVY
+598 
-604 TGDDALKNALN
+604 GSI
-615 DFVDEIARKVQ
+615 DEISRKVQ

-643 MSIEAMN
+643 MSVEAMN

-670 FERDVPIYMLYDG
+670 FVRDVPIYMLYEG

-699 GCFGITREDWDAIKD
+699 GCFGITREDWDAVKD
-714 QIPPMDMEVV
+714 EVPPMDLELI
-724 RQKREQAFHESPG
+724 RQKREQAFLENPG

-748 DATADI
+748 DSTADI
-754 RFMNSD
+754 RFMNSE
-760 YLREKGIEPQ
+760 YLQKKGIEPQ
-770 YENYELVYTGALTQ
+770 YENYELVYTGALTK
-784 DGSQIEKLEDLYRI
+784 DGSQVEKLEDLYRI
-798 FNIEHP
+798 FNVEHP
-804 QDFTGHSLS
+804 QNFVGHSLS
-813 ISDIVALKQA
+813 VSDIVALKQA

-834 GYKELTN
+834 GYKELIN
-841 FRNTDNHL
+841 FRTTENYL

-865 VINNGR
+865 IINNGP
-871 KEPVKAPAPKKEE
+871 KEEPKPVKQAEE

-897 QYQEEDR
+897 QYQKEDR
-904 KATTQHRS
+904 EKTTQHRN

>member
-35 QYLRTMSR
+35 EYLRTMSR

-119 IEEKEI
+119 TEEKEI

-144 PLPQLASDLTGNV
+144 PLPQLASDLLGNV

-167 RRASPVPIE
+167 RRSAPVPIE
-176 IIPIRDGSDGYFSLD
+176 ILPIRDGSDGYFSLD
-191 DQKIAIREG
+191 KQKIAVREG
-200 MSEVQTVSAVVH
+200 MSEVQTISAVVH
-212 EIGHAK
+212 EIAHSK

-226 EPKDATKYQEV
+226 EPKDAPKYQEV
-237 EIFDIPALF
+237 EIFDVPALF
-246 SNGRVTPADIPEGM
+246 SNGRISLDDLPEGLFR
-260 YCYDLRGSDDDPGM
+260 YDLRGSDDDPGM
-274 PVMVENHVV
+274 PVTVEQNVT
-283 VNHAGSIITAKPLD
+283 VNHAGAIITAKPLD
-297 LGEDGR
+297 LGEDGC
-303 LALTED
+303 LTLTED
-309 EGLNFVGGEIS
+309 DGLNFIGGEIS
-320 AYRFF
+320 MQRFF
-325 NEQRKDRHTE
+325 NEQQKDRNTE

-343 FAVCAYYGIE
+343 FAVCAYYGIA

-360 YIATWS
+360 YIAAWS

-371 KELRASLETINSTSS
+371 KELRASLETINKTSS
-386 ELITDIDRHYAE
+386 ELITDIDRNYAE

-406 MAIEIEEKPL
+406 MATP
-416 EEMNIL
+416 
-422 EMVDY
+422 
-427 FMEQGM
+427 
-433 TEEQANDLANA
+433 
-444 EWQARDVRQRGNDV
+444 
-458 VEKEKL
+458 
-464 DTLYAENP
+464 
-472 IGSDDWFYH
+472 
-481 HPDTMTF
+481 
-488 EAVYF
+488 
-493 NPDSN
+493 
-498 AGGQYVIMTLPYEL
+498 
-512 ISDAVEQTNDR
+512 
-523 DSFFEF
+523 
-529 LEERASHTELVDIT
+529 T
-543 DEDFRATMESYKSR
+543 DENTSKIAEGS
-557 PADFVGRSDEVMNSL
+557 
-572 ITTVAKGVDDPVLS
+572 I
-586 SYIEETQVATDN
+586 
-598 ADTKVY
+598 
-604 TGDDALKNALN
+604 
-615 DFVDEIARKVQ
+615 DEISRKVQ

-643 MSIEAMN
+643 MSVEAMN

-670 FERDVPIYMLYDG
+670 FERDVPVYMLYEG

-714 QIPPMDMEVV
+714 EVPPMDLELI
-724 RQKREQAFHESPG
+724 RQKREQAFLENPG

-748 DATADI
+748 VSTADI
-754 RFMNSD
+754 RFMNSE
-760 YLREKGIEPQ
+760 YLQKKGIEPQ
-770 YENYELVYTGALTQ
+770 YENYELVYTGALTK
-784 DGSQIEKLEDLYRI
+784 DGNQIEKLEDLYRI
-798 FNIEHP
+798 FNVEHP
-804 QDFTGHSLS
+804 HDFSGHSLS
-813 ISDIVALKQA
+813 VSDIVALKQA

-841 FRNTDNHL
+841 FRTTENYL

-865 VINNGR
+865 IINNGP
-871 KEPVKAPAPKKEE
+871 KEEPKPVKQAEE

-897 QYQEEDR
+897 QYQKEDR
-904 KATTQHRS
+904 EKTTQHRN

>member
-1 MAENEKQTNKER
+1 MAENTKQSNKER

-18 DSIERGIQ
+18 DSIERGIEE
-26 DLFQSDKYA
+26 LFQSDKYA
-35 QYLRTMSR
+35 EYLRTMSR

-84 GIKIIAPTPFKK
+84 GIKIIAPTPYKK

-110 MLDADGKVI
+110 ILDADGKVI

-144 PLPQLASDLTGNV
+144 PLPQLASDLSGNV

-167 RRASPVPIE
+167 RRSSPVPIE
-176 IIPIRDGSDGYFSLD
+176 IVPIRDGADGYFSLD
-191 DQKIAIREG
+191 NQKISIREG

-212 EIGHAK
+212 EIAHSK

-226 EPKDATKYQEV
+226 EPKDAPKYQEV
-237 EIFDIPALF
+237 EIFDVPALF
-246 SNGRVTPADIPEGM
+246 SNGRIAIADLPEGL
-260 YCYDLRGSDDDPGM
+260 YRYDLRGSDYDPGM
-274 PVMVENHVV
+274 PVTVEQNVA
-283 VNHAGSIITAKPLD
+283 VNHAGAIITAKPLD

-303 LALTED
+303 LYLTED

-320 AYRFF
+320 MQRFF
-325 NEQRKDRHTE
+325 NEQQKDRNTE

-343 FAVCAYYGIE
+343 FAVCAYYGIA

-371 KELRASLETINSTSS
+371 KELRASLETINKTSS
-386 ELITDIDRHYAE
+386 ELITDIDRNYAE

-406 MAIEIEEKPL
+406 IAVVPEVVATETTQEE
-416 EEMNIL
+416 
-422 EMVDY
+422 V
-427 FMEQGM
+427 
-433 TEEQANDLANA
+433 
-444 EWQARDVRQRGNDV
+444 
-458 VEKEKL
+458 
-464 DTLYAENP
+464 
-472 IGSDDWFYH
+472 S
-481 HPDTMTF
+481 
-488 EAVYF
+488 EA
-493 NPDSN
+493 
-498 AGGQYVIMTLPYEL
+498 A
-512 ISDAVEQTNDR
+512 
-523 DSFFEF
+523 
-529 LEERASHTELVDIT
+529 
-543 DEDFRATMESYKSR
+543 
-557 PADFVGRSDEVMNSL
+557 PADDVSEAPSD
-572 ITTVAKGVDDPVLS
+572 T
-586 SYIEETQVATDN
+586 
-598 ADTKVY
+598 ADTI
-604 TGDDALKNALN
+604 
-615 DFVDEIARKVQ
+615 DEIARKVQ

-650 AYGYTDS
+650 AYGYMDA

-670 FERDVPIYMLYDG
+670 FERDVPIYMLYEG

-699 GCFGITREDWDAIKD
+699 GCFGITREDWDAIKNEV
-714 QIPPMDMEVV
+714 PPMDLEIIK
-724 RQKREQAFHESPG
+724 QKREQAFLESPG

-754 RFMNSD
+754 RFMNFE
-760 YLREKGIEPQ
+760 YLQKKDIEPQ
-770 YENYELVYTGALTQ
+770 YENYELIYTGALTK

-849 KNAEMQM
+849 KNAEMQL
-856 EDDFGMIDG
+856 EDDYGMIDG
-865 VINNGR
+865 IINNAP

-884 TKTKKPSVLAKLR
+884 TKSKKPSVLAKLR
-897 QYQEEDR
+897 KYQEEDR
-904 KATTQHRS
+904 KQATQHRS

>member
-1 MAENEKQTNKER
+1 MAENTKQSNKER

-18 DSIERGIQ
+18 DSIERGIEE
-26 DLFQSDKYA
+26 LFQSDKYA
-35 QYLRTMSR
+35 EYLRTMSR

-84 GIKIIAPTPFKK
+84 GIKIIAPTPYKK

-110 MLDADGKVI
+110 ILDADGKVI

-144 PLPQLASDLTGNV
+144 PLPQLASDLSGNV

-167 RRASPVPIE
+167 RRSSPVPIE
-176 IIPIRDGSDGYFSLD
+176 IVPIRDGADGYFSLD
-191 DQKIAIREG
+191 NQKISIREG

-212 EIGHAK
+212 EIAHSK

-226 EPKDATKYQEV
+226 EPKDAPKYQEV
-237 EIFDIPALF
+237 EIFDVPALF
-246 SNGRVTPADIPEGM
+246 SNGRIAIADLPEGL
-260 YCYDLRGSDDDPGM
+260 YRYDLRGSDYDPGM
-274 PVMVENHVV
+274 PVTVEQNVA
-283 VNHAGSIITAKPLD
+283 VNHAGAIITAKPLD

-303 LALTED
+303 LYLTED

-320 AYRFF
+320 MQRFF
-325 NEQRKDRHTE
+325 NEQQKDRNTE

-343 FAVCAYYGIE
+343 FAVCAYYGIA

-371 KELRASLETINSTSS
+371 KELRASLETINKTSS
-386 ELITDIDRHYAE
+386 ELITDIDRNYAE

-406 MAIEIEEKPL
+406 IAVVPEVVATETTQEE
-416 EEMNIL
+416 
-422 EMVDY
+422 V
-427 FMEQGM
+427 
-433 TEEQANDLANA
+433 
-444 EWQARDVRQRGNDV
+444 
-458 VEKEKL
+458 
-464 DTLYAENP
+464 
-472 IGSDDWFYH
+472 S
-481 HPDTMTF
+481 
-488 EAVYF
+488 EA
-493 NPDSN
+493 
-498 AGGQYVIMTLPYEL
+498 A
-512 ISDAVEQTNDR
+512 
-523 DSFFEF
+523 
-529 LEERASHTELVDIT
+529 
-543 DEDFRATMESYKSR
+543 
-557 PADFVGRSDEVMNSL
+557 PADDVSEAPSD
-572 ITTVAKGVDDPVLS
+572 T
-586 SYIEETQVATDN
+586 
-598 ADTKVY
+598 ADTI
-604 TGDDALKNALN
+604 
-615 DFVDEIARKVQ
+615 DEIARKVQ

-714 QIPPMDMEVV
+714 EVPPMDLELIK
-724 RQKREQAFHESPG
+724 QKREQAFLESPG

-754 RFMNSD
+754 RFMNSE
-760 YLREKGIEPQ
+760 YLQKKGIEPQ
-770 YENYELVYTGALTQ
+770 YENYELIYTGALTR

-856 EDDFGMIDG
+856 EDDYGMIDG
-865 VINNGR
+865 VINNAP
-871 KEPVKAPAPKKEE
+871 KEPVKAPAPQKEE
-884 TKTKKPSVLAKLR
+884 TKSKKPSVLAKLR
-897 QYQEEDR
+897 KYQEEDR
-904 KATTQHRS
+904 KAMTQHRS